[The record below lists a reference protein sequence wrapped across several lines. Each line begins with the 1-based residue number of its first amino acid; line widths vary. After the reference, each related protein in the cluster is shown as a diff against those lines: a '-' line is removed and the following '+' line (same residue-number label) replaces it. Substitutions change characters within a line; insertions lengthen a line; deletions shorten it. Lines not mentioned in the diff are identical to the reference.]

1 MKMQSIV
8 LMPRIQWH
16 LKHFL
21 TQVVALIILAIIPM
35 AAMAIL
41 QDEIQVY
48 DDEINA
54 KGESSLELH
63 VNSTP
68 RGIQTPSY
76 PGEVMNN
83 NGLRITPE
91 LAYGLGHDLEAGLY
105 ISYVNYDNKFQYAAT
120 KVRMKW
126 LPYREEKG
134 DDFFA
139 GVNFEITN
147 VQPQFDESRYNAEA
161 RFILGKHVDEWLFSF
176 NPIIDMPL
184 SQPYV
189 HQSPYFSTAT
199 RLSREVIPDL
209 ALGAEYYSNL
219 NQLGQPI
226 NYQKTQQLGFLMMY
240 YDGKPISFQAG
251 VGKGFS
257 NSTDSLTLKAIFSI
271 PLP

>member
-1 MKMQSIV
+1 MQPFPSKSLCKRQIKSCIAQG
-8 LMPRIQWH
+8 LILFTLGCMP
-16 LKHFL
+16 
-21 TQVVALIILAIIPM
+21 M
-35 AAMAIL
+35 MAMAVL

-68 RGIQTPSY
+68 RGIQAPTY

-83 NGLRITPE
+83 NGVRVTPE
-91 LAYGLGHDLEAGLY
+91 FAYGLGHDLEAGLY
-105 ISYVNYDNKFQYAAT
+105 IAYVNYDSKFQYAAT
-120 KVRMKW
+120 KLRLKW

-139 GVNFEITN
+139 GVNFEVAN
-147 VQPQFDESRYNAEA
+147 VQPQFDKSRYNGEA
-161 RFILGKHVDEWLFSF
+161 RFIIGKHFDEWLFSF

-209 ALGAEYYSNL
+209 AIGVEYYSNL

-226 NYQKTQQLGFLMMY
+226 NYQNTQQLGFLMMY

>member
-1 MKMQSIV
+1 MQMRARLPLRILLQV
-8 LMPRIQWH
+8 L
-16 LKHFL
+16 LL
-21 TQVVALIILAIIPM
+21 VAFTAIPSVSM
-35 AAMAIL
+35 AVL

-63 VNSTP
+63 VNTTP
-68 RGIQTPSY
+68 RGVQTPSY
-76 PGEVMNN
+76 PGEVMSN
-83 NGLRITPE
+83 NGMRVTPE

-105 ISYVNYDNKFQYAAT
+105 IAYVNYDNKFQYAGT
-120 KVRMKW
+120 KLRMKW
-126 LPYREEKG
+126 LPYREENG

-139 GVNFEITN
+139 GANLEIAN
-147 VQPQFDESRYNAEA
+147 IQPQFDESRYNAEL
-161 RFILGKHVDEWLFSF
+161 RFIIGKYFDKWLFSF
-176 NPIIDMPL
+176 NPIVGMPL

-189 HQSPYFSTAT
+189 HQSPYYSTAT

-209 ALGAEYYSNL
+209 ALGVEYYSNV
-219 NQLGQPI
+219 NQLGQPV
-226 NYQKTQQLGFLMMY
+226 NYQNTQQLGFLMMY

-257 NSTDSLTLKAIFSI
+257 NSTDSLTLKAIFSF

>member
-1 MKMQSIV
+1 MQA
-8 LMPRIQWH
+8 R
-16 LKHFL
+16 FL
-21 TQVVALIILAIIPM
+21 QFLLLATLAILPY
-35 AAMAIL
+35 AAHAVL

-48 DDEINA
+48 DDEINT

-63 VNSTP
+63 INSTP
-68 RGIQTPSY
+68 RGVQTPSY

-83 NGLRITPE
+83 NGVRVTPE

-120 KVRMKW
+120 KLRMKW
-126 LPYREEKG
+126 LPMQEGKG
-134 DDFFA
+134 DSFFA
-139 GVNFEITN
+139 GANLEVAN
-147 VQPQFDESRYNAEA
+147 VQPQFDESRYNAEI
-161 RFILGKHVDEWLFSF
+161 RFIIGKHIDEWLISF
-176 NPIIDMPL
+176 NPIVDMPL

-199 RLSREVIPDL
+199 RISRELMPDL
-209 ALGAEYYSNL
+209 ALGVEYYSSL
-219 NQLGQPI
+219 NQINQPI
-226 NYQKTQQLGFLMMY
+226 NYQNTQQLGFLMMY
-240 YDGKPISFQAG
+240 YEGKPISFQAG

>member
-1 MKMQSIV
+1 MQRCF
-8 LMPRIQWH
+8 LRI
-16 LKHFL
+16 LFIASLAL
-21 TQVVALIILAIIPM
+21 TPFIAHAV
-35 AAMAIL
+35 L

-68 RGIQTPSY
+68 RGIQTPGY

-83 NGLRITPE
+83 NGVRVTPE
-91 LAYGLGHDLEAGLY
+91 FAYGLGHDLEAGLY

-120 KVRMKW
+120 KLRMKW
-126 LPYREEKG
+126 LPMQEDKG
-134 DDFFA
+134 DSFFA
-139 GVNFEITN
+139 GANLELAN
-147 VQPQFDESRYNAEA
+147 VQPQFDESRYNAEM
-161 RFILGKHVDEWLFSF
+161 RFIIGKHIDEWLISF

-189 HQSPYFSTAT
+189 HQAPYFSSAT
-199 RLSREVIPDL
+199 RISREVTPQL
-209 ALGAEYYSNL
+209 ALGVEYYSNL
-219 NQLGQPI
+219 NQINQPI
-226 NYQKTQQLGFLMMY
+226 NYQNTQQLGFLMMY

-271 PLP
+271 PLPWSSPVSAKSVE

>member
-1 MKMQSIV
+1 MR
-8 LMPRIQWH
+8 MPLIQWL
-16 LKHFL
+16 LKCAFTPVFVMAFL
-21 TQVVALIILAIIPM
+21 AVMPTT
-35 AAMAIL
+35 AMAVL

-83 NGLRITPE
+83 NGVRVTPE

-120 KVRMKW
+120 KVRLKW

-134 DDFFA
+134 DPFFA
-139 GVNFEITN
+139 GVNFEVAN
-147 VQPQFDESRYNAEA
+147 VQPQFDESRYNGEA
-161 RFILGKHVDEWLFSF
+161 RFIIGKHFDEWLFSF

-184 SQPYV
+184 SQSYV

-209 ALGAEYYSNL
+209 ALGVEYYSNL

-226 NYQKTQQLGFLMMY
+226 NYQNTQQLGFLMMY

>member
-1 MKMQSIV
+1 MKMQVSPIHRSLSKFLIWVTLLAVPSIS
-8 LMPRIQWH
+8 
-16 LKHFL
+16 
-21 TQVVALIILAIIPM
+21 M
-35 AAMAIL
+35 AVL

-54 KGESSLELH
+54 KGEASLELH
-63 VNSTP
+63 LNSTP
-68 RGIQTPSY
+68 RGLQTPTY

-83 NGLRITPE
+83 NGVRVTPE

-105 ISYVNYDNKFQYAAT
+105 ISYVNYNNQFQYAAT
-120 KVRMKW
+120 KARMKW
-126 LPYREEKG
+126 LPIREDKG

-139 GVNFEITN
+139 GVNFEVSN
-147 VQPQFDESRYNAEA
+147 VQPQFEESRYNGEA
-161 RFILGKHVDEWLFSF
+161 RFIVGKHFDEWLFSF

-189 HQSPYFSTAT
+189 HQAPYFSTAT

-209 ALGAEYYSNL
+209 ALGVEYYSNL
-219 NQLGQPI
+219 RQINQPI
-226 NYQKTQQLGFLMMY
+226 VYPNTQQLGFLMMY
-240 YDGKPISFQAG
+240 YDGKPIAFQAG

>member
-1 MKMQSIV
+1 MKMQARLSTV
-8 LMPRIQWH
+8 LLAQ
-16 LKHFL
+16 LL
-21 TQVVALIILAIIPM
+21 LIAGLIM
-35 AAMAIL
+35 APSVSQAVL

-68 RGIQTPSY
+68 RGVQNPSY

-83 NGLRITPE
+83 NGVRVTPE

-105 ISYVNYDNKFQYAAT
+105 ISYVNYDNKFQYAAS
-120 KVRMKW
+120 KVRLKW
-126 LPYREEKG
+126 LPIREEKG

-139 GVNFEITN
+139 GANLEISN
-147 VQPQFDESRYNAEA
+147 IQPQFDESRYNSEV
-161 RFILGKHVDEWLFSF
+161 RFIIGKHFDEWLFSF

-189 HQSPYFSTAT
+189 HQAPYFSTAT
-199 RLSREVIPDL
+199 RLSREITPEW

-219 NQLGQPI
+219 NQINQPI
-226 NYQKTQQLGFLMMY
+226 NYQNTQQLGFLMAY

>member
-1 MKMQSIV
+1 
-8 LMPRIQWH
+8 MPCISY
-16 LKHFL
+16 
-21 TQVVALIILAIIPM
+21 AS
-35 AAMAIL
+35 L

-68 RGIQTPSY
+68 RGIKTPGY

-83 NGLRITPE
+83 NGVRVTPE

-105 ISYVNYDNKFQYAAT
+105 ISYVNYDKKFQYAAT
-120 KVRMKW
+120 KLRMKW
-126 LPYREEKG
+126 LPMREEKG
-134 DDFFA
+134 DSFFA
-139 GVNFEITN
+139 GANLELSNI
-147 VQPQFDESRYNAEA
+147 QPQFEESRYNAEM
-161 RFILGKHVDEWLFSF
+161 RFIVGKHIDEWLISF
-176 NPIIDMPL
+176 NPIVDMPL

-189 HQSPYFSTAT
+189 HQAPSFSTAT
-199 RLSREVIPDL
+199 RISREVVLDL
-209 ALGAEYYSNL
+209 ALGVEYYSGL
-219 NQLGQPI
+219 NQINQPI
-226 NYQKTQQLGFLMMY
+226 NYQNTQQMGFLMMY

>member
-1 MKMQSIV
+1 MQMQSIV

-91 LAYGLGHDLEAGLY
+91 LAYGLGYDLEAGLY

-139 GVNFEITN
+139 GVNFEIAN